1 MATRDSTVEKN
12 RAEGTPRPDAFRAGP
27 RLPVRRAGYPGGSR
41 SSRTRQP
48 KIAHPPL
55 TVVDLGAETL
65 TLNVG
70 DPSRVLTR
78 VNENGL
84 RFSVVR
90 GGGLWHVHP
99 ASDECFL
106 VLRGA
111 LLLDMKNGRTI
122 RVGRHQLVTIPA
134 GLMHRPRAIVRTVT
148 LCFKPLDAPTNFLE
162 HDAPSRDRARTI
174 SPRRR

>member
-1 MATRDSTVEKN
+1 MATRDSTVEKH
-12 RAEGTPRPDAFRAGP
+12 RAAGTPRPDGVRAGSQ
-27 RLPVRRAGYPGGSR
+27 A
-41 SSRTRQP
+41 

-65 TLNVG
+65 SLNVG

-78 VNENGL
+78 VNDNGV
-84 RFSVVR
+84 RFSVFR
-90 GGGLWHVHP
+90 GRGLWHVHP

-134 GLMHRPRAIVRTVT
+134 GVMHRPRAVVRTVA
-148 LCFKPLDAPTNFLE
+148 LCFKPLAAPTHFLEDDAP
-162 HDAPSRDRARTI
+162 ARDRARTI